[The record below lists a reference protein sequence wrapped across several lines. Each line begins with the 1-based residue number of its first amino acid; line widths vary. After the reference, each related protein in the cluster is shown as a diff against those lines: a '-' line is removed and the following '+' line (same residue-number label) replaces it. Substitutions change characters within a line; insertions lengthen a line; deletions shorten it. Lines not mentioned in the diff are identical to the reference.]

1 MLCPLE
7 NVLAR
12 MGAVCILSPSSWT
25 VNHYITEEDDPYKNK
40 WKEPFSLLAKTFQI
54 YVAGAT
60 GVGYIVGGPYE
71 GKKMIGCSLVACP
84 DGSFQEAVCNEF
96 AGNVLYVDIPVEQ
109 KTKYKG
115 VQIGRRVKELGF
127 DY

>member
-1 MLCPLE
+1 ME
-7 NVLAR
+7 
-12 MGAVCILSPSSWT
+12 
-25 VNHYITEEDDPYKNK
+25 K
-40 WKEPFSLLAKTFQI
+40 PFSLLAKTFQI
-54 YVAGAT
+54 YVASAT

-71 GKKMIGCSLVACP
+71 GKKMIGCSLLACP